1 MTHSSWVA
9 LHGMAH
15 NFIELNKAV
24 IHIKKIKNKKINAL
38 KEKWLH
44 IIYVYNMENY
54 CISKNKWNDHSGK
67 ISHHLQRG
75 RVHVNLR
82 LLYSSTD
89 KLDCASY
96 YIYKNLQKKE
106 VW

>member
-38 KEKWLH
+38 KEK
-44 IIYVYNMENY
+44 
-54 CISKNKWNDHSGK
+54 
-67 ISHHLQRG
+67 
-75 RVHVNLR
+75 
-82 LLYSSTD
+82 
-89 KLDCASY
+89 
-96 YIYKNLQKKE
+96 
-106 VW
+106 